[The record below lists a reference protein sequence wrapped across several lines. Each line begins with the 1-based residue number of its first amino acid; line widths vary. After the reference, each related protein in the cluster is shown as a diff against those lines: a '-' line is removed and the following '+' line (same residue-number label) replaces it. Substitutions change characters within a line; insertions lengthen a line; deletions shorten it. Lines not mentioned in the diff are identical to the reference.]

1 MKKFLLL
8 FAAAVTALSVC
19 AQNSVTFGIYD
30 CKDAMGGKP
39 GEGPVIG
46 MAGYVELGSA
56 AYDVSSVSSDG
67 KVVYTIKTFLGG
79 SDYSFTFEEK
89 PNTPGSDQRLGNL
102 AEIYTQGSYTFSPDY
117 TVFKKDGK
125 DSFRAKVSDW
135 ANVQTNSRLSADG
148 KKLYF
153 RRNVQW
159 NSTMEQSENGTAW
172 KAFPKPTSNS
182 GLLIAAIIPIGE
194 NDPSGLDEVIADE
207 NAPVEYFN
215 LQGLRVSDPQP
226 GQMVIRRQG
235 SKVSKIIVR

>member
-56 AYDVSSVSSDG
+56 AYEVSSVSSDG
-67 KVVYTIKTFLGG
+67 KVVYTIKNFLGS

-89 PNTPGSDQRLGNL
+89 PNTPGSDHRLGNM
-102 AEIYTQGSYTFSPDY
+102 ADIYTQGSYTFSPDY
-117 TVFKKDGK
+117 SVFKKDGK
-125 DSFRAKVSDW
+125 DSFRAKFSDW
-135 ANVQTNSRLSADG
+135 ANFHTTSRLSADG

-153 RRNVQW
+153 RRNAQW

>member
-30 CKDAMGGKP
+30 CKDAMSGAP
-39 GEGPVIG
+39 GTGPVIG

-56 AYDVSSVSSDG
+56 AYEVSSASSDG
-67 KVVYTIKTFLGG
+67 KVVYTIKNFLGS

-89 PNTPGSDQRLGNL
+89 PNTPGQDHRLGNM
-102 AEIYTQGSYTFSPDY
+102 ADIYTQGSYTFSPDY

-125 DSFRAKVSDW
+125 DSFRAKISDW
-135 ANVQTNSRLSADG
+135 ANFQTTSRLSADG
-148 KKLYF
+148 KSLYL

-159 NSTMEQSENGTAW
+159 NSTMEQSENGTVW

-182 GLLIAAIIPIGE
+182 GLLIAAIIPLGE